1 MRAAADMVCNLILV
15 LAQIKVHALMLL
27 FRIICRN
34 NMKPIEGLK
43 LLRCTFVTYQ
53 SHRVLVSQT
62 SLAPLMTSINSNLRS
77 KDVIVEWNRSFIAN
91 C

>member
-15 LAQIKVHALMLL
+15 LAQIKVHALIFL

-53 SHRVLVSQT
+53 STQGFSESNFVSAVDDFNQFKPSIEGCHRRVEQ
-62 SLAPLMTSINSNLRS
+62 
-77 KDVIVEWNRSFIAN
+77 IVP